1 MSSENLTQRTG
12 ENLYPI
18 FDFDSDEQSE
28 QIEPDQ
34 IEPDQIESDQ
44 IIKLMKQSFILN
56 LIYEYM
62 IKIILNKTNNMTI
75 IKKNIKIVMF
85 VLCLFML
92 SGFIGFMNYYLTSL
106 LFAYASLKCILWLF
120 DTYND
125 KIQSAEDSAVTILE
139 YFIVPIIT
147 SLISFILLFNPF
159 SILTLIVNIFN
170 IFFGIVFI
178 THKGYRQRLC
188 IFIKN
193 LVINKKTNLPEG
205 ELYKFLQTLCILIE
219 NFNRIM
225 FNCLHNVNS
234 TYIKLGFSTDI
245 IQSIQILCRD
255 ISDTN
260 VSKSYMTKTK
270 QRRH

>member
-1 MSSENLTQRTG
+1 
-12 ENLYPI
+12 
-18 FDFDSDEQSE
+18 
-28 QIEPDQ
+28 
-34 IEPDQIESDQ
+34 
-44 IIKLMKQSFILN
+44 
-56 LIYEYM
+56 
-62 IKIILNKTNNMTI
+62 
-75 IKKNIKIVMF
+75 
-85 VLCLFML
+85 
-92 SGFIGFMNYYLTSL
+92 
-106 LFAYASLKCILWLF
+106 
-120 DTYND
+120 
-125 KIQSAEDSAVTILE
+125 
-139 YFIVPIIT
+139 
-147 SLISFILLFNPF
+147 
-159 SILTLIVNIFN
+159 
-170 IFFGIVFI
+170 
-178 THKGYRQRLC
+178 LC